1 MLTDVWMDR
10 WINRQAGGQ
19 TYEQTDGQTKVRL
32 RDVRTDAY
40 IGTYIDRWMN
50 RLTGR
55 WTDILFT
62 TMVIVQNFGNISV
75 GQIFE
80 FVELIAVMLTSFLQL
95 ALPVRWYQ

>member
-40 IGTYIDRWMN
+40 IGTHIDR
-50 RLTGR
+50 
-55 WTDILFT
+55 
-62 TMVIVQNFGNISV
+62 
-75 GQIFE
+75 
-80 FVELIAVMLTSFLQL
+80 
-95 ALPVRWYQ
+95 